1 MLVLESEGFEINNFI
16 IPAFVLHSGEMLRFI
31 IQQTFSQSNT
41 NDNQALDVK
50 TFQYQ
55 ILGGTNDNVQLY
67 QQINPILFND
77 KKSLYSYRNIRTVS
91 DYLKGV
97 LEMSDENI
105 TEVLEAF
112 EIKPGYKMK
121 YLVATHKKLLQI
133 IGGLNVDD
141 NIMFDYA
148 GLSLHTSM
156 QLTRYI
162 ESKLGISKSAI
173 GFDYLQRE
181 VTEYGTDIQ
190 NIMVWRKDKIGILDP
205 GFPDFKVNQ

>member
-31 IQQTFSQSNT
+31 IQQTFLQN
-41 NDNQALDVK
+41 NANQALDVK

-55 ILGGTNDNVQLY
+55 ILEDTNDEVQLY
-67 QQINPILFND
+67 QQINPIQFNYEE
-77 KKSLYSYRNIRTVS
+77 SLCPYPNIRTVS
-91 DYLKGV
+91 DYLKGI
-97 LEMSDENI
+97 LEMNDENI
-105 TEVLEAF
+105 AEVLEAF
-112 EIKPGYKMK
+112 EIKPEYKMK
-121 YLVATHKKLLQI
+121 HLGATHKKLLQI

-141 NIMFDYA
+141 NIMFDYT

-162 ESKLGISKSAI
+162 ESNLGISKSAI

-181 VTEYGTDIQ
+181 MTDYGTDVQ
-190 NIMVWRKDKIGILDP
+190 HIMVWRKDKIGILDT